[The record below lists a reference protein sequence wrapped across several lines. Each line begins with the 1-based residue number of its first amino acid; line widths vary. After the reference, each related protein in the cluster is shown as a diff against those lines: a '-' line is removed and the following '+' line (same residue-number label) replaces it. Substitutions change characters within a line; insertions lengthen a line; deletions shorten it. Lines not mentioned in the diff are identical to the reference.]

1 MSGVLRDDDV
11 DGLVVQPD
19 GEMEKTNKRRCVM
32 QSRVVLVDVVMEERE
47 GGWGEK
53 GGF

>member
-19 GEMEKTNKRRCVM
+19 GEMEKTKKRRC
-32 QSRVVLVDVVMEERE
+32 VMEERE